1 MAWLGLAWLGLAGPA
16 RYTPLQQ
23 RDAVQIVAKFFVA
36 KIVQNSTKINTKSLK
51 IEKMRPR
58 APKSVTKG
66 AQVNLP
72 QLLGPSWATLG
83 TLPGRPGRAPGRP
96 KRGQE
101 HQNSSLKPFFT
112 HFFASFLRVAFRIDF
127 FTLMF
132 ATICTE
138 TLKIS
143 IFPRESTHFC
153 KIDFFV

>member
-1 MAWLGLAWLGLAGPA
+1 MLFSGFRYKSLQSLGLQKWMQKATWKKDAKKHAKNGFRLEFWFSWPRFGQPGA
-16 RYTPLQQ
+16 RPG
-23 RDAVQIVAKFFVA
+23 R
-36 KIVQNSTKINTKSLK
+36 
-51 IEKMRPR
+51 
-58 APKSVTKG
+58 PKSVTKG

-83 TLPGRPGRAPGRP
+83 TLPGRPGRGPGRP

-127 FTLMF
+127 FTLKF

-138 TLKIS
+138 TLKI
-143 IFPRESTHFC
+143 
-153 KIDFFV
+153 